1 MTSTE
6 DPPMRTAILAG
17 AASVASIAL
26 LLLASPRPAAGAP
39 RGPAT
44 GRERA
49 RAVRTAHELEADP
62 LSEHARDDRRWL
74 TFLLV
79 EAPDLHV
86 DLCPEL
92 LGGTPAERKRLP
104 AEVVVQT
111 MYSGA
116 AFLLEHPD
124 RAQEREEVYL
134 AGLLG
139 ALRTY
144 EAMLAKQPWIR
155 SALLDDL
162 LKKREAGELPAWT
175 ADRMAACAAPA
186 RPR

>member
-1 MTSTE
+1 
-6 DPPMRTAILAG
+6 MRTAILAR
-17 AASVASIAL
+17 AASAAILAL

-44 GRERA
+44 ARERA
-49 RAVRTAHELEADP
+49 RAVSTAHELEADP
-62 LSEHARDDRRWL
+62 LSEHARNDRRWL

-92 LGGTPAERKRLP
+92 LGGAPAERKRVP
-104 AEVVVQT
+104 SEVVVQM

-116 AFLLEHPD
+116 AFLLEHPAPAKT
-124 RAQEREEVYL
+124 RADVYL

-155 SALLDDL
+155 SSLLDGL
-162 LKKREAGELPAWT
+162 ISEREAGGLPARV
-175 ADRMAACAAPA
+175 AGAMAACPE